1 MKRLF
6 ENLFYRT
13 YLIALINK
21 DNTHHLD
28 SAIILF
34 CIPQMLIVSGTYGWV
49 KLLDNNLHL
58 ENYQAF
64 LLGLAWCFCNGLY
77 FYKHFERI
85 KEQYSNETKEQRRTG
100 FILWIVYVLVS
111 VGSIAFP
118 LYLLKK

>member
-1 MKRLF
+1 
-6 ENLFYRT
+6 
-13 YLIALINK
+13 
-21 DNTHHLD
+21 
-28 SAIILF
+28 
-34 CIPQMLIVSGTYGWV
+34 MLIVSGTYGWV

>member
-1 MKRLF
+1 MKRNF

-13 YLIALINK
+13 YLFVLLNES
-21 DNTHHLD
+21 NTHHLD
-28 SAIILF
+28 SAIMMF
-34 CIPQMLIVSGTYGWV
+34 CIFQMLILGSILFWL
-49 KLLDNNLHL
+49 KLIGIIVHL

-100 FILWIVYVLVS
+100 LILWIVYVLVS